1 MGTEAQ
7 AQRGEI
13 VEERDAQDRCYDA
26 MECEKGS
33 TEKLREILIALNIFP
48 LSTEAWGVLGPFIQY
63 EVRTTVKKTTVVFI

>member
-1 MGTEAQ
+1 MVTEAQ

-33 TEKLREILIALNIFP
+33 TEKLREILKALNIFP
-48 LSTEAWGVLGPFIQY
+48 LSTEAGAMYSI
-63 EVRTTVKKTTVVFI
+63 